1 MERMLADLEFE
12 FEATM
17 DELKIDD
24 ERKVAVRS
32 LLAILKQKSQ
42 PTYAHSLRV
51 ALLSRRIARFMHLDE
66 TALFLAGSFH
76 DLGKSLIPLSTLH
89 KTSGWMPQDTET
101 MKGHVLAS
109 WQLLRDK
116 FDFSADIVLW
126 HHRFQKDPYP
136 VELPELLHH
145 YSEGTRVL
153 IQEYGRILAI
163 ADVYDALHRKND
175 KFEDS
180 NGLADEQIREKM
192 FEFNPDRKP
201 LIEELYN
208 VGILERGAIPT
219 DTPDQELYEQAWS
232 EYESLL
238 NGREIG
244 RLVMLAAALEPL
256 ADKAGCT
263 TRFTDISRHLKL
275 EYFITASINLGEA
288 FELLA
293 NRASE
298 LRELDYSP
306 TGLYDFVLRA
316 QKESLRNRSG
326 GRINQ
331 GIIELLV
338 PIVAGQHYFD
348 NVLEKSVD
356 GTIEKATRMLKRT
369 GRIDVASLIEMKS
382 FAYNLCRYNGR
393 PIPEHKEA
401 RNVFEYYSADL
412 ASSTNPTGVAHN
424 GEFVNGFPTV
434 RLMYDSVMNSSKRLF
449 IRKVE
454 EAFRHGVKFHDKGV
468 GRGFLADCTAAAIYL
483 CLSQNPSIQLV
494 V

>member
-66 TALFLAGSFH
+66 TALFYAGSFH

-175 KFEDS
+175 KFEDGES
-180 NGLADEQIREKM
+180 LTREQIREKM
-192 FEFNPDRKP
+192 IEFSKDRKE
-201 LIEELYN
+201 LIEQLYNIGILNRGIIETDDPDSELYQKAWDYS
-208 VGILERGAIPT
+208 GTIR
-219 DTPDQELYEQAWS
+219 TP
-232 EYESLL
+232 
-238 NGREIG
+238 REIA
-244 RLVMLAAALEPL
+244 RFVMLAAALEPL
-256 ADKAGCT
+256 SDKAGCT

-275 EYFITASINLGEA
+275 EYFIVGAINLGHA
-288 FELLA
+288 FEDLA
-293 NRASE
+293 SSFPNSP
-298 LRELDYSP
+298 DNISGIYSHA
-306 TGLYDFVLRA
+306 LQA
-316 QKESLRNRSG
+316 QRESLRNRSG

-331 GIIELLV
+331 GI
-338 PIVAGQHYFD
+338 
-348 NVLEKSVD
+348 
-356 GTIEKATRMLKRT
+356 
-369 GRIDVASLIEMKS
+369 
-382 FAYNLCRYNGR
+382 
-393 PIPEHKEA
+393 
-401 RNVFEYYSADL
+401 
-412 ASSTNPTGVAHN
+412 
-424 GEFVNGFPTV
+424 
-434 RLMYDSVMNSSKRLF
+434 
-449 IRKVE
+449 
-454 EAFRHGVKFHDKGV
+454 
-468 GRGFLADCTAAAIYL
+468 
-483 CLSQNPSIQLV
+483 
-494 V
+494 

>member
-1 MERMLADLEFE
+1 MVKTDSLIETELEFE
-12 FEATM
+12 ETM
-17 DELKIDD
+17 DELKIS
-24 ERKVAVRS
+24 EKIKASIRG
-32 LLAILKQKSQ
+32 LLAALKQKSEF
-42 PTYAHSLRV
+42 TYAHSLRV
-51 ALLSRRIARFMHLDE
+51 GLLARRIGRFMHLDE
-66 TALFLAGSFH
+66 KALFFTGVFH

-89 KTSGWMPQDTET
+89 KTVGWTPEDSKIMES
-101 MKGHVLAS
+101 HVMDS
-109 WQLLRDK
+109 HRLLRDK
-116 FDFSADIVLW
+116 FDFLADIVLW
-126 HHRFQKDPYP
+126 HHRFQKNIYP
-136 VELPELLHH
+136 VELPPYLHE
-145 YSEGTRVL
+145 YSEGTKVL

-163 ADVYDALHRKND
+163 ADVYDALHRKNN
-175 KFEDS
+175 KFEE
-180 NGLADEQIREKM
+180 GKELREKM
-192 FEFNPDRKP
+192 FEFNSDRKE
-201 LIEELYN
+201 LVEELYN
-208 VGILERGAIPT
+208 VGILDRGYIVTDNPDERLYKESWQYT
-219 DTPDQELYEQAWS
+219 SRTP
-232 EYESLL
+232 
-238 NGREIG
+238 RETA
-244 RLVMLAAALEPL
+244 RLVMLASALEPV

-306 TGLYDFVLRA
+306 AGLYGCALRA
-316 QKESLRNRSG
+316 QKESLRNSSG